1 MAQKQ
6 CPRLLLAAIMFFLP
20 GVLPARAGAFPWR
33 DDPFSGAGPGPGFT
47 FSNSGPNGNT
57 HTLINNIA
65 GSGAAVSRLLVMPA
79 WFWPLN
85 NPITMA

>member
-20 GVLPARAGAFPWR
+20 GVLPARAGAFPC

-47 FSNSGPNGNT
+47 FLQPGPNGNT

-65 GSGAAVSRLLVMPA
+65 GSGAAVS
-79 WFWPLN
+79 WFW
-85 NPITMA
+85 